1 MIRDMKDRGMSN
13 REIAGDLG
21 ISRNTVSKLL
31 RTTRLA
37 DHRKRERGSKLDPY
51 REKIRAL
58 IDDHNL
64 SAVRILEEI
73 RKIGYN
79 GGYTILKEYC
89 HELRKDRRIQAVY
102 RYETDPGKQSQVDFG
117 EFGHIDI
124 DGKSRKLYA
133 FLISSFL
140 VMYAGTD
147 ESGLSVSFF
156 NLSAGISCVVPCIC
170 ELTF

>member
-31 RTTRLA
+31 RTTRLT

-64 SAVRILEEI
+64 SAVRILG
-73 RKIGYN
+73 R
-79 GGYTILKEYC
+79 
-89 HELRKDRRIQAVY
+89 
-102 RYETDPGKQSQVDFG
+102 
-117 EFGHIDI
+117 
-124 DGKSRKLYA
+124 
-133 FLISSFL
+133 
-140 VMYAGTD
+140 
-147 ESGLSVSFF
+147 SGRWDTM
-156 NLSAGISCVVPCIC
+156 GD
-170 ELTF
+170 TQY

>member
-1 MIRDMKDRGMSN
+1 MIREMKDRGMIN
-13 REIAGDLG
+13 REIAGNLG

-37 DHRKRERGSKLDPY
+37 DHRKRKRGSKLDPY
-51 REKIRAL
+51 RERIRAL
-58 IDDHNL
+58 VDDHNL

-102 RYETDPGKQSQVDFG
+102 RYETEPGKQSQVDFG

-124 DGKSRKLYA
+124 DGKRRL
-133 FLISSFL
+133 
-140 VMYAGTD
+140 M
-147 ESGLSVSFF
+147 ENVS
-156 NLSAGISCVVPCIC
+156 LEDGISVQN
-170 ELTF
+170 

>member
-1 MIRDMKDRGMSN
+1 MIRDMKDRGMSK
-13 REIAGDLG
+13 REIARDPG

-37 DHRKRERGSKLDPY
+37 DHRKRKRGSKLDPY
-51 REKIRAL
+51 RDRIREL
-58 IDDHNL
+58 INQHNL
-64 SAVRILEEI
+64 SSVRILEEI
-73 RKIGYN
+73 RKIGYD

-124 DGKSRKLYA
+124 DEKRRL
-133 FLISSFL
+133 
-140 VMYAGTD
+140 M
-147 ESGLSVSFF
+147 ENVS
-156 NLSAGISCVVPCIC
+156 LEDGISVQN
-170 ELTF
+170 

>member
-13 REIAGDLG
+13 REIAMDLG

-31 RTTRLA
+31 KTTRLA
-37 DHRKRERGSKLDPY
+37 DHRKRKRGSKLDPY
-51 REKIRAL
+51 RENIRSL

-89 HELRKDRRIQAVY
+89 HELRKDPRIQAVY

-117 EFGHIDI
+117 EF
-124 DGKSRKLYA
+124 DGMLKSP
-133 FLISSFL
+133 
-140 VMYAGTD
+140 
-147 ESGLSVSFF
+147 E
-156 NLSAGISCVVPCIC
+156 
-170 ELTF
+170 